1 MAMPYYIK
9 IFSKGGELVMSDYS
23 SIGYMLGGLGAFAIF
38 LVLFAV
44 AVYIVYALGTKKV
57 LMYYNHKNTWMAFI
71 PIANTIALV
80 QCMKTDAQGNVAIF
94 GKNIERK
101 WFQWFPVLQFVV
113 TYIPG
118 VGSLLSTA
126 IGVICLAHVYKDLLS
141 RSNASDEDNTAIAWV
156 SAFIGIVWLV
166 LCYSKFN
173 GRVVETTDG
182 SNTVLN

>member
-1 MAMPYYIK
+1 
-9 IFSKGGELVMSDYS
+9 MSDYG

-38 LVLFAV
+38 LVAFAV
-44 AVYIVYALGTKKV
+44 AVYIVYALGNKKV
-57 LMYYNHKNTWMAFI
+57 LMYYGHKNTWMAFI

-101 WFQWFPVLQFVV
+101 YFMWFPVLQFVV

-118 VGSLLSTA
+118 IGSLLSTA
-126 IGVICLAHVYKDLLS
+126 VGVIGFAHVYKDLLS
-141 RSNASDEDNTAIAWV
+141 RSNNASEDNTVISWV

-166 LCYSKFN
+166 LCFSKFN
-173 GRVVETTDG
+173 GRVAETTE
-182 SNTVLN
+182 NEETVLN